1 MIEMT
6 ELYMR
11 YTAVVFS
18 VIALASIVRL
28 FFNLYQIFLL
38 NKNIK
43 EENTTTVSTF
53 QKTIEDLDKLI
64 QRKCYVAYRRALEPY
79 VNKALKNRP
88 LINDT
93 VVNNISVQI
102 TKEILEEM
110 SENYRSKLEEIYNAE
125 KLDDI
130 ILELVYN
137 TVTEMAMNINK
148 SSINKM
154 NFISR
159 IGSIN
164 RTDFDK

>member
-1 MIEMT
+1 MIIMT
-6 ELYMR
+6 EP
-11 YTAVVFS
+11 YTRVVLTI
-18 VIALASIVRL
+18 IALSLIVQL
-28 FFNLYQIFLL
+28 FFSLWQIFLL
-38 NKNIK
+38 NKTVKN
-43 EENTTTVSTF
+43 ENTTLSSTF
-53 QKTIEDLDKLI
+53 QKTIDDLDKLI

-93 VVNNISVQI
+93 VVNNISIQI
-102 TKEILEEM
+102 TKEVLEEM
-110 SENYRSKLEEIYNAE
+110 SESYRAKLEEIYNAE

-148 SSINKM
+148 TSINKM
-154 NFISR
+154 NLISR
-159 IGSIN
+159 FGSIS

>member
-1 MIEMT
+1 MT
-6 ELYMR
+6 EP
-11 YTAVVFS
+11 YTRVVLTI
-18 VIALASIVRL
+18 IALSLIVQL
-28 FFNLYQIFLL
+28 FFSLWQIFLL
-38 NKNIK
+38 NKTVKN
-43 EENTTTVSTF
+43 ENTTLSSTF
-53 QKTIEDLDKLI
+53 QKTIDDLDKLI

-93 VVNNISVQI
+93 VVNNISIQI
-102 TKEILEEM
+102 TKEVLEEM
-110 SENYRSKLEEIYNAE
+110 SESYRAKLEEIYNAE

-148 SSINKM
+148 TSINKM
-154 NFISR
+154 NLISR
-159 IGSIN
+159 FGSIS